1 MVGNVAVFFLC
12 YLFLELVPDDITK
25 KIIAIL
31 EKKNPVR
38 LNPLFICLIIG
49 FLGWGVGAETERKM
63 NDKRLAIAIAIG
75 LFWFAVLILFRL
87 IPKRSG
93 FMRSWQHF
101 GSVGFPK

>member
-1 MVGNVAVFFLC
+1 MGCFVVGNVAVFFLC

-63 NDKRLAIAIAIG
+63 NDKRLAVACALG
-75 LFWFAVLILFRL
+75 LLWICHIDV
-87 IPKRSG
+87 
-93 FMRSWQHF
+93 Q
-101 GSVGFPK
+101 